1 MAKEKDLF
9 APLVEAETNG
19 DNYDISTED
28 IIAHLKKWQ
37 KVCSFTLSEVDY
49 NQVTL
54 NFDTLP
60 KDVDA
65 FVKDAVECCP
75 DLIMDD
81 EEAEIPILKKQ
92 LAETR
97 KLGLWWD

>member
-1 MAKEKDLF
+1 MAKDKDIF
-9 APLVEAETNG
+9 APLQEADTNG

-28 IIAHLKKWQ
+28 IITHLKGWQ
-37 KVCSFTLSEVDY
+37 KICSFTLSEVDY

-54 NFDTLP
+54 TFDTLP
-60 KDVDA
+60 KDLDA
-65 FVKDAVECCP
+65 FIKDAVELCP

-81 EEAEIPILKKQ
+81 EDAEIPILKKQ
-92 LAETR
+92 LAKTK